1 MRRTITLAM
10 IVGGI
15 ALMLLGYLG
24 SAPWGA
30 KTVASS
36 DPRFALAPTV
46 FVVGVMLVTEGG
58 HMAHLS
64 LFGHHVTAMTKATF
78 YFVLIVLVATDI
90 VQSRYQKRLLAQ
102 RQSH

>member
-30 KTVASS
+30 NSVTNS
-36 DPRFALAPTV
+36 DPRFGFAP
-46 FVVGVMLVTEGG
+46 
-58 HMAHLS
+58 AI
-64 LFGHHVTAMTKATF
+64 
-78 YFVLIVLVATDI
+78 FVLGVIVAFSSALVYELMPNRHD
-90 VQSRYQKRLLAQ
+90 R
-102 RQSH
+102 